1 VDLHCFNVDQDP
13 ALNINADPDPG
24 SPTNAVLDPD
34 PGQTFRSHKVEFL
47 NEKYTS
53 IRQ

>member
-1 VDLHCFNVDQDP
+1 VDQDP

-34 PGQTFRSHKVEFL
+34 SGPTFMSHKVEFL
-47 NEKYTS
+47 NEKYTL
-53 IRQ
+53 IR